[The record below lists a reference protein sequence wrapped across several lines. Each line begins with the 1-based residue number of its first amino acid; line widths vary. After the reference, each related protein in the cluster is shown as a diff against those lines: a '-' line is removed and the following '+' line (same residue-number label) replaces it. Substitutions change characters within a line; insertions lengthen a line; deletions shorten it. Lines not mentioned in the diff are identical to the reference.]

1 MTFIFTTVILNIVKK
16 SFSPNF
22 NTPRQDFS
30 KEELNKLA
38 SNGVRGNLAQEFR
51 GDTPDLAW
59 EAEAL
64 AKSHG
69 IYLEFN
75 RAVTGDPKEW
85 MYMVRVSVPGG
96 GPVTRE
102 QWRVVDE
109 LSDKYTVDPQG
120 NTSIRLTNRQN
131 IQFHW
136 IKKPGVIPLVK
147 GLAEKG
153 LYTLNGCGDNTRNV
167 MGCPLSHYSDVFN
180 ARAWAH
186 KTAEYFR
193 LPVEPFIEIFA
204 IDPKYLR
211 KPDESFAY
219 GPNLLNRK
227 FKIAFSTVHRDAR
240 TGKLVPDNCVE
251 LLTHD
256 LSVAPIIV
264 NGKVGAFQVYVGG
277 GQGERNGKPST
288 ATLGKPLAIV
298 PEAQLMKVLDGVVAV
313 HQKYGDRQNRFWA
326 RLKYVILKEGVDAF
340 RDKVSAHVG
349 FKLSLPEPTLDYG
362 DRHLHFGWHEQP
374 SNGLLAYGVFI
385 ENGRLADNSPN
396 GRLKSMVRD
405 CLNKYPVEFMITP
418 NQDVLFTNIPKNS
431 MKDFEAAV
439 KNYGYG
445 ARNGK
450 AYSALRLHSGAC
462 VGRDTCRLTYTDS
475 EKFEP
480 SLIDDLEKMGWG
492 DMKESIGIT
501 GCERQCFRPATK
513 TIGLVGS
520 GLDRYQFK
528 LFGDESGRHQ
538 GKPLM
543 SSDGEKMYLR
553 SVPREQVA
561 VVIDTLF
568 KFYKQSRK
576 ADEGLGAF
584 HRRVGP
590 DGLIRHLQENDATRP
605 LMDKPAPTDCVL
617 E

>member
-1 MTFIFTTVILNIVKK
+1 MKK
-16 SFSPNF
+16 PFSPNF
-22 NTPRQDFS
+22 NTPQQDLS

-38 SNGVRGNLAQEFR
+38 SNGIRGNLAQEFR
-51 GDTPDLAW
+51 NDAPDIAW

-75 RAVTGDPKEW
+75 RAATGDPKEW
-85 MYMVRVSVPGG
+85 MYLIRIGVPGG
-96 GPVTRE
+96 GPITRE

-109 LSDKYTVDPQG
+109 LSEKYTIDPQG
-120 NTSIRLTNRQN
+120 HTSLRLTNRQN

-136 IKKPGVIPLVK
+136 VKKPGVIPIVK

-153 LYTLNGCGDNTRNV
+153 LYSLNGCGDNTRNV
-167 MGCPLSHYSDVFN
+167 MACPLSHYSDLFN

-211 KPDESFAY
+211 KPGESFAY

-227 FKIAFSTVHRDAR
+227 FKIAFSTLHRDAK

-256 LSVAPIIV
+256 MSVAPVIA
-264 NGKVGAFQVYVGG
+264 NGEVSAFQIYVGG

-288 ATLGKPLAIV
+288 ATLGKPLTIV
-298 PEAQLMKVLDGVVAV
+298 SEDQLMKVLDGVVAV

-326 RLKYVILKEGVDAF
+326 RLKYVILKDGVDAF
-340 RDKVSAHVG
+340 RDKVSAQVG
-349 FKLSLPEPTLDYG
+349 FKLPLPEPTHDYG
-362 DRHLHFGWHEQP
+362 NRHLHFGWQEQP

-405 CLNKYPVEFMITP
+405 IMNKYRVEFMITP
-418 NQDVLFTNIPKNS
+418 NQDVLFTNIPKAS
-431 MKDFEAAV
+431 MKDFEAEL
-439 KNYGYG
+439 KKYGYG
-445 ARNGK
+445 ARNGN
-450 AYSALRLHSGAC
+450 AYSELRLHSGAC

-480 SLIDDLEKMGWG
+480 FLIDDLEKLGWG

-520 GLDRYQFK
+520 GMDRYQFK
-528 LFGDESGRHQ
+528 LFGDETGRFQ
-538 GKPLM
+538 GKPLIP
-543 SSDGEKMYLR
+543 SDGEKMYLR
-553 SVPREQVA
+553 SVPREQVP
-561 VVIDTLF
+561 VVIDTLL
-568 KFYKQSRK
+568 KFYKQNRQ
-576 ADEGLGAF
+576 ANEGLGTF
-584 HRRVGP
+584 HRRVGA
-590 DGLIRHLQENDATRP
+590 DGIIRHLQENDATKA
-605 LMDKPAPTDCVL
+605 LMEKPAPTDCVL

>member
-1 MTFIFTTVILNIVKK
+1 MKK

-22 NTPRQDFS
+22 NTPQQDFS

-38 SNGVRGNLAQEFR
+38 SNGIRGNLAREFR
-51 GDTPDLAW
+51 SDTPDLAW
-59 EAEAL
+59 EAEQL

-69 IYLEFN
+69 VYLEFN

-85 MYMVRVSVPGG
+85 MYLIRVGVPGG
-96 GPVTRE
+96 GPITRE

-109 LSDKYTVDPQG
+109 LSDKYTIDPQG

-136 IKKPGVIPLVK
+136 VKKPGVIPIVK

-153 LYTLNGCGDNTRNV
+153 LYSLNGCGDNTRNV
-167 MGCPLSHYSDVFN
+167 MACPLSHYSDVFN

-186 KTAEYFR
+186 KTAEYCR

-204 IDPKYLR
+204 IDPKYIR
-211 KPDESFAY
+211 KPAESFAY

-227 FKIAFSTVHRDAR
+227 FKIAFSTVHRDTQ

-251 LLTHD
+251 CLAND
-256 LSVAPIIV
+256 MAIAPVLV

-277 GQGERNGKPST
+277 GQGERNGKPGT
-288 ATLGKPLAIV
+288 ATLGKPLTVV
-298 PEAQLMKVLDGVVAV
+298 PENQLMKVMDGVVAV

-326 RLKYVILKEGVDAF
+326 RLKYVIQKQGVDWF
-340 RDKVSAHVG
+340 RARVSDHVG
-349 FKLSLPEPTLDYG
+349 FKLPLPEPTLNYG
-362 DRHLHFGWHEQP
+362 DRHLHFGWQEQP

-396 GRLKSMVRD
+396 GRLKSMTRGIMD
-405 CLNKYPVEFMITP
+405 KYPVELMITP
-418 NQDVLFTNIPKNS
+418 NQDVLFTSIPPDK
-431 MKDFEAAV
+431 KKEFEAEL
-439 KNYGYG
+439 KSYGYG
-445 ARNGK
+445 LRNGK
-450 AYSALRLHSGAC
+450 TYSALRLHSGAC

-480 SLIDDLEKMGWG
+480 FLIDDLEKLGWG

-520 GLDRYQFK
+520 GVDRYQFK
-528 LFGDESGRHQ
+528 FFGDETGRFQ
-538 GKPLM
+538 GKPLI
-543 SSDGEKMYLR
+543 SSDGERMYLR
-553 SVPREQVA
+553 SVPCGQAA

-568 KFYKQSRK
+568 KVYTRNRQANES
-576 ADEGLGAF
+576 LGAF
-584 HRRVGP
+584 HRRIGA
-590 DGLIRHLQENDATRP
+590 DALIRHLQENDATRP
-605 LMDKPAPTDCVL
+605 LMEKPLRPTAY
-617 E
+617 